1 MGTITSITSK
11 TLEVFSLGWLV
22 SQTAFP
28 FLNHKGTINVPIFEV
43 LSQSTSPP
51 YKKMLFH
58 NLQKFKK
65 YFVSINVKKYI
76 VSFKTGSI

>member
-11 TLEVFSLGWLV
+11 TLEVLL
-22 SQTAFP
+22 P
-28 FLNHKGTINVPIFEV
+28 
-43 LSQSTSPP
+43 
-51 YKKMLFH
+51 LFH

-76 VSFKTGSI
+76 VSIKIGNR